1 MLEVSLLDG
10 AKKQF
15 DHPVS
20 IIDIASSI
28 SPSLAQNTIA
38 ARVDGLMVDTSTVL
52 KNNAQVFLMTVKDEA
67 ALDIIRHSTAHLM
80 AYAVELLYPGVEVTI
95 GPVIED
101 GFYYDFAY
109 QRPFT
114 LEDLNKIEMKM
125 MELAD
130 AALPVRREIVS
141 RQAAR
146 RFFEQAQQKYK
157 VALIDAIP
165 EGETLTLYHMGDFT
179 DLCRGPHV
187 PNTRFLKSFKLMK
200 VAGAYW
206 KGDSNNEMLQ
216 RIYGTAWANKKDLKT
231 YLLRLEEA
239 AKRDHRKLSKELDL
253 YHLQDEAPGMI
264 FWHPNGW
271 IIWQEIEQ
279 YLRKELE
286 KSGYKEVKTP
296 ILMDRSLWEKS
307 GHWENYQ
314 ENMFITESE
323 NRIYAIKPM
332 NCPAHIEIFKRKIHS
347 YRDLPLRL
355 AEFGSCHRNEPSG
368 SLHGLMR
375 VRGFIQDDAHIF
387 CTENQIESE
396 VEKFHTLLT
405 NIYRVFGFEDIT
417 VKLSLR
423 PNKKAGSDAIWD
435 KAEEGL
441 RNALRSSQVSWEEL
455 PVKGL
460 FMGLRW
466 NTISV
471 MR

>member
-253 YHLQDEAPGMI
+253 YHLQD
-264 FWHPNGW
+264 
-271 IIWQEIEQ
+271 
-279 YLRKELE
+279 
-286 KSGYKEVKTP
+286 
-296 ILMDRSLWEKS
+296 
-307 GHWENYQ
+307 
-314 ENMFITESE
+314 
-323 NRIYAIKPM
+323 
-332 NCPAHIEIFKRKIHS
+332 
-347 YRDLPLRL
+347 
-355 AEFGSCHRNEPSG
+355 
-368 SLHGLMR
+368 
-375 VRGFIQDDAHIF
+375 
-387 CTENQIESE
+387 
-396 VEKFHTLLT
+396 
-405 NIYRVFGFEDIT
+405 
-417 VKLSLR
+417 LSL
-423 PNKKAGSDAIWD
+423 IH
-435 KAEEGL
+435 
-441 RNALRSSQVSWEEL
+441 
-455 PVKGL
+455 
-460 FMGLRW
+460 
-466 NTISV
+466 I
-471 MR
+471 